1 MIKLQKI
8 IVASHGY
15 FASGI
20 EDSIKILIG
29 ERNNIEFI
37 SAYRDSIPDSR
48 VLKDKLRD
56 ILEKNKDNTI
66 IMFTDIKGGSI
77 TNTAMEL
84 LPEYRNLNIISGSSL
99 ALILEYILSSEDEEE
114 LDYKELIKNCIIEA
128 KEGMVYINELIE
140 GGNEDDQIL

>member
-1 MIKLQKI
+1 MQKI

-140 GGNEDDQIL
+140 GGTEDDQIL

>member
-1 MIKLQKI
+1 
-8 IVASHGY
+8 
-15 FASGI
+15 
-20 EDSIKILIG
+20 
-29 ERNNIEFI
+29 
-37 SAYRDSIPDSR
+37 
-48 VLKDKLRD
+48 
-56 ILEKNKDNTI
+56 
-66 IMFTDIKGGSI
+66 
-77 TNTAMEL
+77 MEL

>member
-1 MIKLQKI
+1 MVKLQKI

-56 ILEKNKDNTI
+56 ILEKIKI
-66 IMFTDIKGGSI
+66 I
-77 TNTAMEL
+77 
-84 LPEYRNLNIISGSSL
+84 
-99 ALILEYILSSEDEEE
+99 
-114 LDYKELIKNCIIEA
+114 
-128 KEGMVYINELIE
+128 
-140 GGNEDDQIL
+140 Q

>member
-1 MIKLQKI
+1 MQKI

-140 GGNEDDQIL
+140 GGNEDDQIV

>member
-1 MIKLQKI
+1 MQKI

>member
-1 MIKLQKI
+1 MQKI

-29 ERNNIEFI
+29 ERDNIDFI
-37 SAYRDSIPDSR
+37 SAY
-48 VLKDKLRD
+48 K
-56 ILEKNKDNTI
+56 ENTV

-77 TNTAMEL
+77 TNTAIEL
-84 LPEYRNLNIISGSSL
+84 LPKYKNLNIISGSSL
-99 ALILEYILSSEDEEE
+99 ALVLEYILTSEDEEE
-114 LDYKELIKNCIIEA
+114 EGYKEIIKNCIIEA
-128 KEGMVYINELIE
+128 KEGMVYINDLIA

>member
-1 MIKLQKI
+1 MQKI
-8 IVASHGY
+8 IIASHGY

-29 ERNNIEFI
+29 ERDNIEFI
-37 SAYRDSIPDSR
+37 SAYRDNIPDNR

-56 ILEKNKDNTI
+56 IMEKNKNNTI

-77 TNTAMEL
+77 TNTAIEL
-84 LPEYRNLNIISGSSL
+84 LPEYKNLNIISGSSL
-99 ALILEYILSSEDEEE
+99 TLILEYILNSEDEEE
-114 LDYKELIKNCIIEA
+114 LSYKELIKNCIIEA
-128 KEGMVYINELIE
+128 KEGMVYINELIA

>member
-1 MIKLQKI
+1 MQKI

-99 ALILEYILSSEDEEE
+99 ALILEYIISSEDEEE

>member
-1 MIKLQKI
+1 MQKI

-140 GGNEDDQIL
+140 

>member
-1 MIKLQKI
+1 MQKI

-140 GGNEDDQIL
+140 GENEDDQIL

>member
-1 MIKLQKI
+1 MQKI

-77 TNTAMEL
+77 INTAMEL

>member
-1 MIKLQKI
+1 MQKI
-8 IVASHGY
+8 IVVSHGY

>member
-1 MIKLQKI
+1 MVKLQKI

>member
-1 MIKLQKI
+1 MQKI

-77 TNTAMEL
+77 TL
-84 LPEYRNLNIISGSSL
+84 SII
-99 ALILEYILSSEDEEE
+99 
-114 LDYKELIKNCIIEA
+114 
-128 KEGMVYINELIE
+128 
-140 GGNEDDQIL
+140 QI

>member
-1 MIKLQKI
+1 MQKI

-128 KEGMVYINELIE
+128 KEGMVYINELFE
-140 GGNEDDQIL
+140 EVAD

>member
-1 MIKLQKI
+1 MQKI

-56 ILEKNKDNTI
+56 ILEKNKDNTV

>member
-1 MIKLQKI
+1 MQKI

-66 IMFTDIKGGSI
+66 IMFTDIKGGSM